1 MSHLLCLFSNFQPM
15 TDEHLIDIVDN
26 DWRNDKL
33 PNEDIQL
40 PMNKLPDPEEN
51 ENQSSLKDQVGKHF
65 KISYRKK
72 YKFSSKLLN
81 LISNRLQEDKW
92 LDIAIM
98 SRYTEEQLNNSVV

>member
-1 MSHLLCLFSNFQPM
+1 MDSQPM

-51 ENQSSLKDQVGKHF
+51 ENQSSLKDQ
-65 KISYRKK
+65 
-72 YKFSSKLLN
+72 
-81 LISNRLQEDKW
+81 EDKW
-92 LDIAIM
+92 LDIAI
-98 SRYTEEQLNNSVV
+98 RYTEELNNSIV

>member
-1 MSHLLCLFSNFQPM
+1 M

-51 ENQSSLKDQVGKHF
+51 ENQSSLKDQVSFHF
-65 KISYRKK
+65 RVSYRKP
-72 YKFSSKLLN
+72 
-81 LISNRLQEDKW
+81 
-92 LDIAIM
+92 
-98 SRYTEEQLNNSVV
+98 